1 MVIFL
6 GAING
11 GLFMVR
17 PRRQLTPE
25 DEQTVKEYEEWMLSK
40 KYSKSTT
47 TAYVMLIRSALYHK
61 ADLTLSTEET
71 YYQMFGYYPLRR
83 NRAKYGSVINNF
95 LWFKNDYQN
104 RLR

>member
-1 MVIFL
+1 M
-6 GAING
+6 G
-11 GLFMVR
+11 R

-25 DEQTVKEYEEWMLSK
+25 DEQTMKEYEKWLVSK

-47 TAYVMLIRSALYHK
+47 TAYIMVIRSALYHK
-61 ADLTLSTEET
+61 ADLTLSTDDT
-71 YYQMFGYYPLRR
+71 CYQMFGYRPLRK
-83 NRAKYGSVINNF
+83 NRAKYGCAINNF